1 MDNDQSEASFN
12 APGVA
17 GRAGA
22 QAQAQSLQ
30 QVSSED
36 EDEGLALGEI
46 IAVLMDYRWLIAAV
60 SLLALVLGLAWV
72 FVAKPVYRADG
83 LLQVEEK
90 SSGMGSLKALQPLL
104 GDDTTVSA
112 ELEILSSRMVLER
125 VVSKLKL
132 DIVAVPRT
140 LPLIGGAVSR
150 RYQGDE
156 PNSPWLGL
164 SSFAWGGDRIQVD
177 SLDVP
182 RRALDQRLTLVAGD
196 DGTFE
201 VLDWEDQPLLK
212 GKAGT
217 RASNQNYS
225 IFVAQLEARP
235 GTQFRLMKLSAET
248 AVDSL
253 RKNYSVKER
262 GKKSSLLE
270 LNLVGGDPGQIGI
283 VLDDIMN
290 TYVRQNVERRSAEA
304 EKTLAFL
311 ETQLPALK
319 TQVDSAEAAYNNYR
333 QSRGS
338 LDLSLETQGVLKSLV
353 EVDNAAVL
361 LKQERDE
368 LRERFTPE
376 HPRIQAMDNKL
387 QRLAERR
394 KAFDADVAALPDTQQ
409 TVLRLA
415 RDVEVSNRLYTE
427 LLNTAQQLRVS
438 KAGTVGDVRIIDP
451 AAVAREPVGAKPIA
465 ILGIALLLG
474 VLLSMVII
482 WLLRALRVVVED
494 PEIIESQLGLP
505 VYATVP
511 HSKTEI
517 DLHRKSKFGVGE
529 LLAVGFPEDDAVESL
544 RGLRTTL
551 HFALLDAKRNSLLI
565 TGSSPS
571 LGKSFISKN
580 LGVVLAQ
587 VGKRVVIVDADL
599 RRGHIHKEF
608 GRERACGISEYVAGQ
623 ASLDA
628 ILKTTSVAN
637 LWVISTGQ
645 IPPNP
650 SELLMHERFVTLLTQ
665 LGERFDTVIVDAPP
679 VLAVSDAAII
689 GRHVGATLMV
699 ARSGKHPIREL
710 EQAVK
715 RLNQAGVEVK
725 GFVFND
731 LNVSR
736 QRYRYGY
743 KGYVYR
749 YSYKD

>member
-1 MDNDQSEASFN
+1 MDNDQSQTPFN
-12 APGVA
+12 APGVP
-17 GRAGA
+17 GRSGA
-22 QAQAQSLQ
+22 QAQTQSLQ
-30 QVSSED
+30 QTSPED
-36 EDEGLALGEI
+36 DDEGLALGEI

-60 SLLALVLGLAWV
+60 TLFALVLGLAWV
-72 FVAKPVYRADG
+72 FVAKPIYRADG

-104 GDDTTVSA
+104 GDETSVSA
-112 ELEILSSRMVLER
+112 ELEILSSRMVLGR
-125 VVSKLKL
+125 VVKKLKL

-140 LPLIGGAVSR
+140 FPLIGGALSR
-150 RYQGDE
+150 RYDGDD

-164 SSFAWGGDRIQVD
+164 SRFSWGGDRIQVD
-177 SLDVP
+177 SLEVP
-182 RRALDQRLTLVAGD
+182 ARALDDQLTLVAGD
-196 DGTFE
+196 EGGFE
-201 VLDWEDQPLLK
+201 VMDGDGQSVLK
-212 GKAGT
+212 GQVGK
-217 RASNQNYS
+217 RAIGQDYS
-225 IFVAQLEARP
+225 IFVAQLKARP
-235 GTQFRLMKLSAET
+235 GTRFRLMKLSAET
-248 AVDSL
+248 AVDDL
-253 RKNYSVKER
+253 RRNYSVKER

-270 LNLVGGDPGQIGI
+270 LSLTGGDPEQIGI

-290 TYVRQNVERRSAEA
+290 TYLRQNVERRSAEA

-338 LDLSLETQGVLKSLV
+338 LDLSLETQSVLKSLV
-353 EVDNAAVL
+353 EVENAAVL

-368 LRERFTPE
+368 LRQNFTPE
-376 HPRIQAMDNKL
+376 HPRIQAVDNKL
-387 QRLAERR
+387 QRLNERR

-438 KAGTVGDVRIIDP
+438 KAGTVGDVRIIDS
-451 AAVAREPVGAKPIA
+451 AAVGRQPVGAKPIA

-474 VLLSMVII
+474 VLFSMVII

-511 HSKTEI
+511 HSKMEI
-517 DLHRKSKFGVGE
+517 DLQRKSKSGVGE
-529 LLAVGFPEDDAVESL
+529 LLAVSFPEDDAVESL

-551 HFALLDAKRNSLLI
+551 HFALLDAQRNSLLI
-565 TGSSPS
+565 TGSSPG

-608 GRERACGISEYVAGQ
+608 GRERALGVSEYVAGQ
-623 ASLDA
+623 AALDA
-628 ILKTTSVAN
+628 VLKTTSVAN
-637 LWVISTGQ
+637 LCVVSTGQ

-650 SELLMHERFVTLLTQ
+650 SELLMHERFATLLRE

-749 YSYKD
+749 YSYKT